1 MSKKDISS
9 SQTFTKTSLKLDKKN
24 NEKKATDASFF
35 DSNTSLDYDGFLKIK
50 ESKFDEESL
59 KPQNKLEKLTL
70 SISDLYNDFKK
81 LVFYEVILVMNDFA
95 EFII

>member
-59 KPQNKLEKLTL
+59 KPQNKLEKLTS
-70 SISDLYNDFKK
+70 SINDLYNDFKK
-81 LVFYEVILVMNDFA
+81 LVFYEVSNIVNYFP
-95 EFII
+95 